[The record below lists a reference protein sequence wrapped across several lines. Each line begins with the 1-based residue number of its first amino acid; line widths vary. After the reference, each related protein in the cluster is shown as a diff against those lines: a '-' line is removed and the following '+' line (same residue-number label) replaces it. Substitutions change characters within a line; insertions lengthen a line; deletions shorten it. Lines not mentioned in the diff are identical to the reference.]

1 MAKVVPE
8 SCQRT
13 DGIDAWLEI
22 KTEKE
27 NKRMEKEVKQRD
39 RKEIKNYFEFIQLPF
54 AFFCCCSVQ
63 PQTTSNLK
71 IVLNLE
77 SNQRFC

>member
-13 DGIDAWLEI
+13 DGIDAWQDI

-27 NKRMEKEVKQRD
+27 TKRMEKEERKRD
-39 RKEIKNYFEFIQLPF
+39 RKVIKLSHLF
-54 AFFCCCSVQ
+54 
-63 PQTTSNLK
+63 
-71 IVLNLE
+71 VLFKNKF
-77 SNQRFC
+77 RKC

>member
-39 RKEIKNYFEFIQLPF
+39 RKEINYFEFIQLPF

-77 SNQRFC
+77 SN

>member
-39 RKEIKNYFEFIQLPF
+39 RKEIKNYFEFI
-54 AFFCCCSVQ
+54 
-63 PQTTSNLK
+63 
-71 IVLNLE
+71 
-77 SNQRFC
+77 

>member
-39 RKEIKNYFEFIQLPF
+39 RKEIKNYFKFIYLDSFSSYFSVVVQCYLKLPR
-54 AFFCCCSVQ
+54 
-63 PQTTSNLK
+63 TLK
-71 IVLNLE
+71 
-77 SNQRFC
+77 